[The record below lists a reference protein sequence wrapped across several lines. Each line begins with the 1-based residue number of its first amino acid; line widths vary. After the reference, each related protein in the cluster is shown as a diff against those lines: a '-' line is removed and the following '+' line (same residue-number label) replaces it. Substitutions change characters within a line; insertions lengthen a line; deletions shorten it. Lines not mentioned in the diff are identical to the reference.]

1 MDGAACLLLASEKA
15 VKEYSLT
22 PFAKTVSMASAGVDP
37 AIMGIGPG
45 ASYTKSIAKSRVE
58 N

>member
-1 MDGAACLLLASEKA
+1 
-15 VKEYSLT
+15 
-22 PFAKTVSMASAGVDP
+22 MASAGVDP

-45 ASYTKSIAKSRVE
+45 TSYTKSIAKSRIE